1 MVGEG
6 AWPAG
11 GSLTDGGVS
20 RPEAGGGARQLG
32 VAAGRV
38 LPGHDS
44 AALCWP
50 AAWDSGEGV
59 RSSPPRRFGC
69 CPPRNSALSR
79 PPRRSWGARGS
90 PWAPGPFCLAS
101 VGALGRVR
109 TPGEGGT
116 LAPLAAGP

>member
-69 CPPRNSALSR
+69 CPRVT
-79 PPRRSWGARGS
+79 PPCPGLPGGRGE
-90 PWAPGPFCLAS
+90 PGGLLGPPGPS
-101 VGALGRVR
+101 VWRPSGRLGAFAPREKGGRWR
-109 TPGEGGT
+109 
-116 LAPLAAGP
+116 L